1 MVRSVAQPS
10 IFAAHLL
17 RLVNNAVDHS
27 AGGSVSVWM
36 SQNQER
42 LRIIVADDGVGI
54 FEKISSAL
62 ALADMRQ
69 AIFELSKGKL
79 TTDPSRHSGE
89 GVFFTSRMFDEF
101 VIEANGLQFSHN
113 DRRSHDWLEEG
124 DSSFEGGTTV
134 HMMISLKSPRTTAD
148 VYTQFMNAPEDFD
161 FSKTI
166 IPMRLAGYGA
176 EQLISRSLA
185 KRLISRFDRFKI
197 VVLDFSG
204 VSEIGQ
210 AFADELFRVYA
221 LAHQEVELVPKNMTE
236 QVEKM
241 WLRAV
246 APRT

>member
-1 MVRSVAQPS
+1 
-10 IFAAHLL
+10 
-17 RLVNNAVDHS
+17 
-27 AGGSVSVWM
+27 
-36 SQNQER
+36 
-42 LRIIVADDGVGI
+42 
-54 FEKISSAL
+54 
-62 ALADMRQ
+62 
-69 AIFELSKGKL
+69 
-79 TTDPSRHSGE
+79 
-89 GVFFTSRMFDEF
+89 
-101 VIEANGLQFSHN
+101 
-113 DRRSHDWLEEG
+113 
-124 DSSFEGGTTV
+124 
-134 HMMISLKSPRTTAD
+134 
-148 VYTQFMNAPEDFD
+148 MNAPEDFD

-166 IPMRLAGYGA
+166 IPMRLAGYRA

-241 WLRAV
+241 WLRAM